1 MFNRDNRALARKEI
15 EEAIN
20 AATEALN
27 NLDDAAKALGTARTW
42 GIVDL
47 FGGGTLTT
55 FLKRE
60 RMHEAS
66 NKINAAKR
74 SMNKL
79 SRELRDVDTYV
90 DIDIEMGD
98 FLGFADYFFDGALA
112 DWLVQS
118 KIGKAREQVRRA
130 QEQVWDI
137 RNALYQMR
145 DRV

>member
-1 MFNRDNRALARKEI
+1 MLNRDNRALARKEI

-27 NLDDAAKALGTARTW
+27 NLDDAAKALGTASTW
-42 GIVDL
+42 GLVDL
-47 FGGGTLTT
+47 FGGGSITT

-66 NKINAAKR
+66 KKIDAAKR

-98 FLGFADYFFDGALA
+98 FLGFADYFFDGMLA
-112 DWLVQS
+112 DWMVQS

-130 QEQVWDI
+130 QEQVWDV
-137 RNALYQMR
+137 RNALYQIREKM
-145 DRV
+145 

>member
-1 MFNRDNRALARKEI
+1 MLNRDNRALARKEI

-27 NLDDAAKALGTARTW
+27 NLDDAAKALGTASTW
-42 GIVDL
+42 GLVDL
-47 FGGGTLTT
+47 IGGGSITT

-60 RMHEAS
+60 RMYEAS
-66 NKINAAKR
+66 KKIDAAKR

-98 FLGFADYFFDGALA
+98 FLGFADYFFDGMLA
-112 DWLVQS
+112 DWMVQS

>member
-1 MFNRDNRALARKEI
+1 MINRNNRELARKEI
-15 EEAIN
+15 DEAIN

-145 DRV
+145 DNM

>member
-98 FLGFADYFFDGALA
+98 FLGFADYFFDGMLA
-112 DWLVQS
+112 DWMVQS

-145 DRV
+145 DRI

>member
-27 NLDDAAKALGTARTW
+27 NLDDAANALGTARTW